1 MFAENLLNLFAE
13 SLLSEL
19 FWTFSRWCQ

>member
-1 MFAENLLNLFAE
+1 MFAESLLYLFAE
-13 SLLSEL
+13 SLLLEL

>member
-13 SLLSEL
+13 SLLLEL